1 MKEQRQAVR
10 EGAQVPVAAGGCV
23 ELLRG
28 HQPVVADEL
37 EEDHVLA
44 RHVHHDVAARLEPPA
59 AVFTTDA
66 SGGKPLGGGVR
77 D

>member
-1 MKEQRQAVR
+1 MR
-10 EGAQVPVAAGGCV
+10 EGAQVPVAAGGSV

-28 HQPVVADEL
+28 HQPVLADEL
-37 EEDHVLA
+37 EEDHVVG
-44 RHVHHDVAARLEPPA
+44 RYVHDDVAARLKPPP